1 MTDETGIESAY
12 DEVFESYNK
21 IWKSTGNCTSKSQ
34 VDNVWSAPRNSE
46 LSPLWLSPFWTALAS
61 TTVNEKNKQGVVV
74 MPINL
79 FSELAYDNAFEKIAT
94 SLNTYVK
101 NVKDSQSSIESLA

>member
-46 LSPLWLSPFWTALAS
+46 LSPLWTALAS
-61 TTVNEKNKQGVVV
+61 TNVNEKNKQGVVV